1 MDKLCRIRDL
11 QRAVNQFEAAF
22 EKRYGIC
29 LNEGMALC
37 SLSNAERMC
46 PGRLGELLG
55 LTPSNTSKVLRSV
68 EGKGYV
74 NRELGTNDKRQMY
87 FSLTEA
93 GRAELERLQ
102 PCRVA
107 LPELLASGFH
117 HPQQAIA
124 GGERGRN
131 IYRKIE
137 STRMLINILH
147 GLLQDKGRE
156 QQPGVVGAELRQKS
170 LRMENL
176 AAVAPADQ
184 DLHPL

>member
-1 MDKLCRIRDL
+1 
-11 QRAVNQFEAAF
+11 
-22 EKRYGIC
+22 
-29 LNEGMALC
+29 MAKID
-37 SLSNAERMC
+37 S
-46 PGRLGELLG
+46 
-55 LTPSNTSKVLRSV
+55 
-68 EGKGYV
+68 
-74 NRELGTNDKRQMY
+74 
-87 FSLTEA
+87 FSIFQH
-93 GRAELERLQ
+93 Q
-102 PCRVA
+102 PFHA
-107 LPELLASGFH
+107 LWLPELLASGFH

-131 IYRKIE
+131 INRKIE